1 MFPAILGE
9 KNPIWLEQK
18 SEVVLILL
26 GGTFQKTLVQ
36 NFHTFSFPTLYSL
49 CKISALCLFF
59 VPRWGNVLRLGSPGQ
74 SFLSLFLTVPLS
86 SVY

>member
-9 KNPIWLEQK
+9 KKPIWLEQK
-18 SEVVLILL
+18 SEVLILL
-26 GGTFQKTLVQ
+26 GGTFEKTLVQ

-59 VPRWGNVLRLGSPGQ
+59 VPRWGNVPRLGSLGQ
-74 SFLSLFLTVPLS
+74 SFLVFNSFKS
-86 SVY
+86 F